1 MPEDILK
8 LLTFQSFFLINNI
21 GRFIIADNGDEEE
34 IQFFFKM
41 YQYTIFDLMKFLNIT
56 DKKKINSNQ
65 EIEKITKKEMF
76 IIYNYL
82 IDFIIEKK
90 ELYEKIKF
98 E

>member
-1 MPEDILK
+1 MREDILK
-8 LLTFQSFFLINNI
+8 LITFQSFFLINNI
-21 GRFIIADNGDEEE
+21 GRFIISDNNDDEE

-41 YQYTIFDLMKFLNIT
+41 YQYVIFDLMQFLGIN

-65 EIEKITKKEMF
+65 ESIKITQKEMY

-82 IDFIIEKK
+82 IDFIVEKK

-98 E
+98 D